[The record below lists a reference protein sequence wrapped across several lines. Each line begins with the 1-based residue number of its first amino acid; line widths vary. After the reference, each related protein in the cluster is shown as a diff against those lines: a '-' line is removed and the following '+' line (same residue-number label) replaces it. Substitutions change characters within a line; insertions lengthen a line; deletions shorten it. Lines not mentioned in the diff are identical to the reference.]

1 MAYTCDDPVDLLA
14 GQSTDVGSVTVCN
27 DETNLY
33 VTFTTTGSDY
43 MRETHLAVET
53 SSAAIPQTKKFNPVP
68 GQFEY
73 STTHSPV
80 VQTFTY
86 TIPKTWDT
94 GMDLYIAAHASLD
107 KEETLAFSSDADG
120 KTLVTAGNVPAAVYP
135 YAVVDAWEAFGDPAD
150 ATPSLWDSSLT
161 PAGLFTSGDWIWE
174 SYRVVD
180 PTVPQSVTFEH
191 TFTVPGEPTSGTL
204 WIADD
209 NQYEASLNGAFVGSQ
224 TIYGNW
230 MNVGTY
236 PISAIT
242 GENTLQVIG
251 TNYGDGTFTPDNNPA
266 GLIFR
271 GEVKYLLPS
280 ETAWGNGIQFAG
292 ANWATYFVYTVHGC
306 APVETVTVPSNG
318 DVVSSATLTSGA
330 FYRLDASETYR
341 FANWG
346 DQGIADAECS
356 YRTDA
361 YLPPAFTPRP
371 GWISGDALTAFYGG
385 SIPAG
390 ASWLEV
396 SVNDAD
402 VNWNSGANTCDTT
415 DHTYSAEVTGTGSPA
430 TFKIYDDGY
439 TDNSGSITVAICRV
453 W

>member
-1 MAYTCDDPVDLLA
+1 
-14 GQSTDVGSVTVCN
+14 
-27 DETNLY
+27 
-33 VTFTTTGSDY
+33 
-43 MRETHLAVET
+43 
-53 SSAAIPQTKKFNPVP
+53 
-68 GQFEY
+68 
-73 STTHSPV
+73 
-80 VQTFTY
+80 
-86 TIPKTWDT
+86 
-94 GMDLYIAAHASLD
+94 
-107 KEETLAFSSDADG
+107 
-120 KTLVTAGNVPAAVYP
+120 
-135 YAVVDAWEAFGDPAD
+135 
-150 ATPSLWDSSLT
+150 
-161 PAGLFTSGDWIWE
+161 
-174 SYRVVD
+174 
-180 PTVPQSVTFEH
+180 
-191 TFTVPGEPTSGTL
+191 
-204 WIADD
+204 
-209 NQYEASLNGAFVGSQ
+209 
-224 TIYGNW
+224 
-230 MNVGTY
+230 
-236 PISAIT
+236 
-242 GENTLQVIG
+242 VIG